1 MRKGFSLRVLAG
13 VVVLCFAMAHPAKAD
28 SITGVSVTG
37 GVQFTGVDVYDV
49 NTNSA
54 SNPFGVTASSCPGTA
69 PSPCFFNLET
79 TAGTGTFEVATITFF
94 SDGGFII
101 NPTTGSNATGSASG
115 HTSGTWENGTA
126 PASSIFTA
134 SGTTLGG
141 LSAGGKETANPSTV
155 PAMFCANQQNS
166 TTGWC
171 FNGNDQ
177 GGVGIL
183 QYLGNTDPKG
193 ISGVFTATDNSE
205 EVVFALTS
213 APTSTPE
220 PSSLLMLGSGLLG
233 LMGWGLRRKSVV

>member
-1 MRKGFSLRVLAG
+1 MGRFIKTLT
-13 VVVLCFAMAHPAKAD
+13 VVLMLCVGMSYVAKAD
-28 SITGVSVTG
+28 SFTGVGVTG

-69 PSPCFFNLET
+69 PNPCAFNLES
-79 TAGTGTFEVATITFF
+79 TAGSGAFEVATVTFF
-94 SDGGFII
+94 SSGGFII
-101 NPTTGSNATGSASG
+101 NPAAAGSNATGSASG

-134 SGTTLGG
+134 TGTTLGG
-141 LSAGGKETANPSTV
+141 LTAGTSETANPSTI
-155 PAMFCANQQNS
+155 PAMFCANQQSS

-177 GGVGIL
+177 GGVGTL

-220 PSSLLMLGSGLLG
+220 PSSLLMLGVGLLG
-233 LMGWGLRRKSVV
+233 LMGLGLRRKSVV

>member
-94 SDGGFII
+94 SDGGLII

-126 PASSIFTA
+126 PASSIYTV
-134 SGTTLGG
+134 SGTSLGG
-141 LSAGGKETANPSTV
+141 LTAGKSETANPSAI
-155 PAMFCANQQNS
+155 PSAFCPSPSSA
-166 TTGWC
+166 TGWC
-171 FNGNDQ
+171 FD
-177 GGVGIL
+177 
-183 QYLGNTDPKG
+183 
-193 ISGVFTATDNSE
+193 
-205 EVVFALTS
+205 
-213 APTSTPE
+213 
-220 PSSLLMLGSGLLG
+220 
-233 LMGWGLRRKSVV
+233 